1 MDCDILII
9 GAGIQG
15 AAVARLAA
23 QHGYRVR
30 LIEQFSC
37 AAEGTSSRSSKLIHG
52 GLRYL
57 ETGQFQLVREC
68 LQAQRHL
75 LRERPSLVKLVP
87 FYIPVYTHTSRPPW
101 KIGLGLWLYHRLG
114 GQGFTRVPESAWDKL
129 DGLDTRQLRVVF
141 RYFDAQT
148 DDRVLTEAV
157 LADARALGAII
168 TFETSFRQAECG
180 TNGCRTQC
188 QGPSGQE
195 EITSRVLVNAAGPWV
210 NHVIGQVTPHTKPLD
225 IELVQGTHIIVP
237 GSLQQ
242 GIYYLEAPQ
251 DQRAVFAIPW
261 QGHIMIGTTETPWR
275 GDPADVHP
283 LEQEKTYLLE
293 VYNRYFKRN
302 LAPGDILDAFAGLR
316 VLPTGNGRAFTR
328 RRDTILHNDSATPR
342 LLSIYG
348 GKLTSHESTA
358 EKVLKLLR
366 FRGLGRLQTQ
376 L

>member
-15 AAVARLAA
+15 AAVAHLAA
-23 QHGYRVR
+23 QRGYHVR
-30 LIEQFSC
+30 LIEQFSR
-37 AAEGTSSRSSKLIHG
+37 AAQGTSSRSSKLIHG

-75 LRERPSLVKLVP
+75 LRDRPSLVKLIP

-101 KIGLGLWLYHRLG
+101 KIGIGLWLYHRLG
-114 GQGFTRVPESAWDKL
+114 GQGFTRVPESEWNSL
-129 DGLDTRQLRVVF
+129 DGLDTHHLRAVF

-148 DDRVLTEAV
+148 DDRALTEAV
-157 LADARALGAII
+157 LADARTLGATV
-168 TFETSFRQAECG
+168 TFQTSFEQAECG
-180 TNGCRTQC
+180 ANGCRTQC
-188 QGPSGQE
+188 HGPSGQE
-195 EITSRVLVNAAGPWV
+195 EITSSALINAAGPWV
-210 NHVIGQVTPHTKPLD
+210 NHVIRQVTPHTKPLD

-251 DQRAVFAIPW
+251 DQRAVFAMPW
-261 QGHIMIGTTETPWR
+261 QGHIMIGTTETPWQ

-293 VYNRYFKRN
+293 VYNQYFKHE
-302 LAPGDILDAFAGLR
+302 LDAGDIIDAFAGLR
-316 VLPTGNGRAFTR
+316 VLPTGSRRAFNR
-328 RRDTILHNDSATPR
+328 PRDTALHQDSSTPQ
-342 LLSIYG
+342 LISIYG
-348 GKLTSHESTA
+348 GKLTSHEHTA
-358 EKVLKLLR
+358 EKVMKLL
-366 FRGLGRLQTQ
+366 
-376 L
+376 